1 MNSGIVAEELERT
14 KRFERGRLVSSKTSL
29 DLSND
34 RKGRMAV
41 LDSSIKSASDFMF
54 YMVIL
59 WSSIEEQSLL
69 RLS

>member
-1 MNSGIVAEELERT
+1 MNNDIITERPERT
-14 KRFERGRLVSSKTSL
+14 TRLERGRLVSSKSSL

-41 LDSSIKSASDFMF
+41 LDSSIKPASGFMF
-54 YMVIL
+54 YMVML
-59 WSSIEEQSLL
+59 WSSIEEQSML

>member
-1 MNSGIVAEELERT
+1 LNSDINTERL
-14 KRFERGRLVSSKTSL
+14 ERGRLVSSKSSL
-29 DLSND
+29 DPSND

-41 LDSSIKSASDFMF
+41 LDSSIKFASGFMF

>member
-1 MNSGIVAEELERT
+1 LNNDIITERPERT
-14 KRFERGRLVSSKTSL
+14 KRLERGRLVSSKSSL

-41 LDSSIKSASDFMF
+41 LDSSIKSASGFMF